1 MPSNIAF
8 ISVRLF
14 TRQFLFLKQ
23 TTHGECLVMLKHIL
37 MLTWD
42 PYKIYLNCKFVES
55 KQLRAAFPH
64 YADTREWNFIVHVNS
79 GVTLHCLGHYSNRT
93 GSGPKVNALNRV
105 LNSVKKNSIFIF
117 IFNCV
122 LFKKLEGGRLMT

>member
-14 TRQFLFLKQ
+14 TRQFLLLKQ
-23 TTHGECLVMLKHIL
+23 TTQCLIMLKHIL
-37 MLTWD
+37 LLTWD
-42 PYKIYLNCKFVES
+42 PYKIYLKCKFVES

-64 YADTREWNFIVHVNS
+64 SADTREWNFIVHVNS
-79 GVTLHCLGHYSNRT
+79 GVTLHCLGHYSYRIE
-93 GSGPKVNALNRV
+93 SGPKLNALNRV

-122 LFKKLEGGRLMT
+122 LFKKLEEGRLMT